1 MAGAFNNAWNFL
13 KATPEQQLM
22 GMRGT
27 IPRPLQGRG
36 MRIAP
41 NLHGN
46 PMIEQRD
53 IGRGDVSRA
62 PFTGE
67 GMNMDR
73 EFGEDAGKKQMAE
86 MARLRQEGMTQSD
99 KDRMTSAAARGPAD
113 LRQYYDRQFQEGFIA
128 PQEKRMM
135 LRPGETETER
145 VARLNLGGGQRGGR
159 MDASSMTAA
168 QRFGRPDKETGETG
182 MRPKTRVRRG
192 NMEGIMTMGRGR
204 GRRGAFN
211 PRTAEALPEEIQSQ
225 SKPLTPTQKRIALL
239 ESMQRQNPNFDIRIP
254 TEQELMEEETQEKRP
269 YKSRIDNEELMEIED
284 NLTNIYGPEMAS
296 RIVQSMIDDPQ
307 PPALRTAGVR
317 QQNIDPQGDRPIF
330 RPSSGQFLGPQF
342 DDMGEPKMTSRGKP
356 SMTGISPMDIEQMGR
371 QAMVPTGEVDEM
383 GNPVLDV
390 DPRILQEYYDKLD
403 AAPVTA
409 GEKARAERAAEQAG
423 MAYLQERGL
432 PTTSTIPAQ
441 QQYRT
446 DIERLE
452 RERAKMT
459 DADESD
465 VRYGL

>member
-36 MRIAP
+36 MRIT
-41 NLHGN
+41 GTESN

-62 PFTGE
+62 PFTGDE
-67 GMNMDR
+67 GMGDR
-73 EFGEDAGKKQMAE
+73 EELMAE
-86 MARLRQEGMTQSD
+86 IARLRQEGMAQSD
-99 KDRMTSAAARGPAD
+99 KDRMTSEGARGPAD
-113 LRQYYDRQFQEGFIA
+113 LQQYYDRQFQEGFIA

-145 VARLNLGGGQRGGR
+145 AARLNLGGGQRGGR

-204 GRRGAFN
+204 GRRGALN
-211 PRTAEALPEEIQSQ
+211 PRTAEALPEESQSQ

-239 ESMQRQNPNFDIRIP
+239 ESMQRQNPNFDIQIP
-254 TEQELMEEETQEKRP
+254 TEQELMEQETQEKRP

-307 PPALRTAGVR
+307 PPALRTAGIR
-317 QQNIDPQGDRPIF
+317 QQNTDPQGDRPAY
-330 RPSSGQFLGPQF
+330 RPSTGQFLGPQF
-342 DDMGEPKMTSRGKP
+342 DDMGEPKMTSRGQP

-371 QAMVPTGEVDEM
+371 QAMVEGEI
-383 GNPVLDV
+383 
-390 DPRILQEYYDKLD
+390 DPRITSRYTDALDKV
-403 AAPVTA
+403 PVTA
-409 GEKARAERAAEQAG
+409 GEKARTDRAAEQAMREYAQRTGQG
-423 MAYLQERGL
+423 MSYTQG
-432 PTTSTIPAQ
+432 
-441 QQYRT
+441 
-446 DIERLE
+446 
-452 RERAKMT
+452 T
-459 DADESD
+459 DAEGN

>member
-36 MRIAP
+36 MRIT
-41 NLHGN
+41 GTESN

-67 GMNMDR
+67 SMNMDR
-73 EFGEDAGKKQMAE
+73 EFGEDAGKERMAE
-86 MARLRQEGMTQSD
+86 VARLRQEGMAQSD
-99 KDRMTSAAARGPAD
+99 KDRMTSEGARGPAD
-113 LRQYYDRQFQEGFIA
+113 LQQYYDRQFQEGFIA

-145 VARLNLGGGQRGGR
+145 AARLNLGGGQRGGR

-204 GRRGAFN
+204 GRRGALN
-211 PRTAEALPEEIQSQ
+211 PRTAEALPEESQSQ

-239 ESMQRQNPNFDIRIP
+239 ESMQRQNPNFDIQIP
-254 TEQELMEEETQEKRP
+254 TEQELMEQETQEKRP

-307 PPALRTAGVR
+307 PPALRTAGIR
-317 QQNIDPQGDRPIF
+317 QQNTDPQGDRPAY
-330 RPSSGQFLGPQF
+330 RPSTGQFLGPQF
-342 DDMGEPKMTSRGKP
+342 DDMGEPKMTSRGQP

-371 QAMVPTGEVDEM
+371 QAMVEGEI
-383 GNPVLDV
+383 
-390 DPRILQEYYDKLD
+390 DPRITSRYTDALDKV
-403 AAPVTA
+403 PVTA
-409 GEKARAERAAEQAG
+409 GEKARTDRAAEQAMREYAQRTGQG
-423 MAYLQERGL
+423 MSYTQG
-432 PTTSTIPAQ
+432 
-441 QQYRT
+441 
-446 DIERLE
+446 
-452 RERAKMT
+452 T
-459 DADESD
+459 DAEGN

>member
-1 MAGAFNNAWNFL
+1 MAGAFHNAWNFL

-27 IPRPLQGRG
+27 IPQALTRFPR
-36 MRIAP
+36 R
-41 NLHGN
+41 
-46 PMIEQRD
+46 
-53 IGRGDVSRA
+53 DVSRA
-62 PFTGE
+62 PFTGDE
-67 GMNMDR
+67 GMEDR
-73 EFGEDAGKKQMAE
+73 EERMAE
-86 MARLRQEGMTQSD
+86 IARLRQEGMAQSD
-99 KDRMTSAAARGPAD
+99 KDRMTSEGARGPAD

-145 VARLNLGGGQRGGR
+145 AARLNLGGGQRGGR

-168 QRFGRPDKETGETG
+168 QRFGRLDEETGETG

-211 PRTAEALPEEIQSQ
+211 PRTAEALPERPPE
-225 SKPLTPTQKRIALL
+225 SKPITSAQKRIALL

-254 TEQELMEEETQEKRP
+254 TEQELMEQETQEKRP
-269 YKSRIDNEELMEIED
+269 YKSRIDNEELEEIED

-342 DDMGEPKMTSRGKP
+342 DDMGEPKMTSRGAP
-356 SMTGISPMDIEQMGR
+356 SMTGISPMDIEEMGR
-371 QAMVPTGEVDEM
+371 QAMVEGEI
-383 GNPVLDV
+383 
-390 DPRILQEYYDKLD
+390 DPRIISRYTDALDKV
-403 AAPVTA
+403 PVTA
-409 GEKARAERAAEQAG
+409 GEKARTDRAAEQAMREYAQRTGQG
-423 MAYLQERGL
+423 MTYTQG
-432 PTTSTIPAQ
+432 
-441 QQYRT
+441 
-446 DIERLE
+446 
-452 RERAKMT
+452 T
-459 DADESD
+459 DAEGN

>member
-1 MAGAFNNAWNFL
+1 MTAFDHAWRLL

-22 GMRGT
+22 GMRGS
-27 IPRPLQGRG
+27 IPQALSRFP
-36 MRIAP
+36 
-41 NLHGN
+41 
-46 PMIEQRD
+46 
-53 IGRGDVSRA
+53 RGDVSRA
-62 PFTGE
+62 PFTGDE
-67 GMNMDR
+67 GMEDR
-73 EFGEDAGKKQMAE
+73 EERMAE
-86 MARLRQEGMTQSD
+86 IARLRQEGMAQSD
-99 KDRMTSAAARGPAD
+99 KDRMTSEGARGPAD

-145 VARLNLGGGQRGGR
+145 AARLNLGGGQRGGR

-168 QRFGRPDKETGETG
+168 QRFGRPDEETGETG

-211 PRTAEALPEEIQSQ
+211 PRTAEALPERPPE
-225 SKPLTPTQKRIALL
+225 SKPITSAQKRIALL
-239 ESMQRQNPNFDIRIP
+239 ESMQRQNPNFDIKIP
-254 TEQELMEEETQEKRP
+254 TEQELMEQETQEKRP
-269 YKSRIDNEELMEIED
+269 YKSRIDNEELEEIED

-317 QQNIDPQGDRPIF
+317 QQNIDPQGDRPTF

-342 DDMGEPKMTSRGKP
+342 DDMGEPKMTSRGRP

-371 QAMVPTGEVDEM
+371 QAMVEGEI
-383 GNPVLDV
+383 
-390 DPRILQEYYDKLD
+390 DPRITSRYTDALDKV
-403 AAPVTA
+403 PVTA
-409 GEKARAERAAEQAG
+409 GEKARTDRAAEQAMREYAQRTGQG
-423 MAYLQERGL
+423 MTYTQG
-432 PTTSTIPAQ
+432 
-441 QQYRT
+441 
-446 DIERLE
+446 
-452 RERAKMT
+452 T
-459 DADESD
+459 DAEGN

>member
-27 IPRPLQGRG
+27 IPQALSRFP
-36 MRIAP
+36 
-41 NLHGN
+41 
-46 PMIEQRD
+46 
-53 IGRGDVSRA
+53 RGDVSRA
-62 PFTGE
+62 PFTGDE
-67 GMNMDR
+67 GMEDR
-73 EFGEDAGKKQMAE
+73 EERMAE
-86 MARLRQEGMTQSD
+86 IARLRQEGMAQSD
-99 KDRMTSAAARGPAD
+99 KDRMTSEGARGPAD

-145 VARLNLGGGQRGGR
+145 AARLNLGGGQRGGR

-211 PRTAEALPEEIQSQ
+211 PRTAEALPERPPE
-225 SKPLTPTQKRIALL
+225 SKPITSAQKRIALL
-239 ESMQRQNPNFDIRIP
+239 ESMQRQNPNFDIQIP
-254 TEQELMEEETQEKRP
+254 TEQELMEQETQEKRP

-317 QQNIDPQGDRPIF
+317 QQNIDPQGDRPTF

-342 DDMGEPKMTSRGKP
+342 DDMGEPKMTSRGAP
-356 SMTGISPMDIEQMGR
+356 SMTGISPMDIEEMGR
-371 QAMVPTGEVDEM
+371 QAMVEGEI
-383 GNPVLDV
+383 
-390 DPRILQEYYDKLD
+390 DPRIISRYTDALDKV
-403 AAPVTA
+403 PVTA
-409 GEKARAERAAEQAG
+409 GEKARTDRAAEQAMREYAQRTGQG
-423 MAYLQERGL
+423 MTYTQG
-432 PTTSTIPAQ
+432 
-441 QQYRT
+441 
-446 DIERLE
+446 
-452 RERAKMT
+452 T
-459 DADESD
+459 DAEGN

>member
-22 GMRGT
+22 GMRGS
-27 IPRPLQGRG
+27 IPQALSRFP
-36 MRIAP
+36 
-41 NLHGN
+41 
-46 PMIEQRD
+46 
-53 IGRGDVSRA
+53 RGDVSRA

-73 EFGEDAGKKQMAE
+73 EFGEDSGKRQMAE
-86 MARLRQEGMTQSD
+86 MARLRQEGMAQSD

-113 LRQYYDRQFQEGFIA
+113 LQQYYGRQFDEGFIA

-145 VARLNLGGGQRGGR
+145 AARLNLGGGQRGGR

-182 MRPKTRVRRG
+182 MRPKTRVKRG

-211 PRTAEALPEEIQSQ
+211 PRTAEALPEESQSQ

-239 ESMQRQNPNFDIRIP
+239 ESMQRQNPNFDIQIP
-254 TEQELMEEETQEKRP
+254 TEQELMEQETQEKRP
-269 YKSRIDNEELMEIED
+269 YKSMIDNDELEEIED
-284 NLTNIYGPEMAS
+284 QLTNIHGPEMAS

-317 QQNIDPQGDRPIF
+317 QQNTDPQGDRPIF

-342 DDMGEPKMTSRGKP
+342 DDEGEPKMTSRGQP
-356 SMTGISPMDIEQMGR
+356 SMTGISPMDIEEMGR
-371 QAMVPTGEVDEM
+371 QAMVEGEI
-383 GNPVLDV
+383 
-390 DPRILQEYYDKLD
+390 DPRITGRYTDALDKV
-403 AAPVTA
+403 PVTA
-409 GEKARAERAAEQAG
+409 GEKARTDKAAEQAMREYAQRTGQG
-423 MAYLQERGL
+423 MSYTQG
-432 PTTSTIPAQ
+432 
-441 QQYRT
+441 
-446 DIERLE
+446 
-452 RERAKMT
+452 T
-459 DADESD
+459 DAEGN

>member
-1 MAGAFNNAWNFL
+1 MAGAFHNAWNFL

-62 PFTGE
+62 PFTGDE
-67 GMNMDR
+67 GMEDR
-73 EFGEDAGKKQMAE
+73 EERMAE
-86 MARLRQEGMTQSD
+86 IARLRQEGMSQSD
-99 KDRMTSAAARGPAD
+99 KDRMTSEGARGPAD
-113 LRQYYDRQFQEGFIA
+113 LRQYYDTQFDEGFIA

-145 VARLNLGGGQRGGR
+145 AARLNLGGGQRGGR

-168 QRFGRPDKETGETG
+168 QRFGRLDEETGETG

-211 PRTAEALPEEIQSQ
+211 PRTAEALPERPPE
-225 SKPLTPTQKRIALL
+225 SKPITSAQKRIALL
-239 ESMQRQNPNFDIRIP
+239 ESMQRQNPNFDIQIP
-254 TEQELMEEETQEKRP
+254 TEQELMEQETQEKRP
-269 YKSRIDNEELMEIED
+269 YKSRIDNEELEEIED
-284 NLTNIYGPEMAS
+284 NLTDIYGPEMAS

-342 DDMGEPKMTSRGKP
+342 DDMGEPKMTSRGAP
-356 SMTGISPMDIEQMGR
+356 SMTGISPMDIEEMGR
-371 QAMVPTGEVDEM
+371 QVMVPTGEVDEM
-383 GNPVLDV
+383 GNPVLGV
-390 DPRILQEYYDKLD
+390 DPRIISRYTDALDKV
-403 AAPVTA
+403 PVTA
-409 GEKARAERAAEQAG
+409 GEKARTDRAAEQAMREYAQRTGQG
-423 MAYLQERGL
+423 MTYTQA
-432 PTTSTIPAQ
+432 A
-441 QQYRT
+441 
-446 DIERLE
+446 
-452 RERAKMT
+452 
-459 DADESD
+459 DAEGN